1 MSMEYIRRH
10 HSVPERLELLQ
21 ELATKYGVRAVA

>member
-1 MSMEYIRRH
+1 MEYIRRH

-21 ELATKYGVRAVA
+21 ELASKYNVRTAA